1 MVAIVL
7 ALTGLAFAAAGCG
20 KHEPAATLVRDGH
33 PASPAAPKLKIFRV
47 GNGTEPQDLD
57 PQSVTG
63 VSEHKIIM
71 GLFEGLVTE
80 DPRDLHPVPGQ
91 AESWD
96 ISPDGRVYTFHLRPG
111 LRWSNGDPITA
122 DDYLQSWKR
131 MLTPAFAAE
140 YAYMI
145 FNYVAGAKEYYA
157 GTLEDFSR
165 VGFKA
170 PDERTVQVTLKSPT
184 PFLLKIIGSHYAWDP
199 VPVQVIAKYGPIDQ
213 RRSPWTRA
221 GRLVGNGP
229 FLLKEWRPNQKIVLA
244 RNPFYWDA
252 GAVKLDEIHFFDT
265 SDIPAEERSFR
276 TGQLDKT
283 NELPN
288 AKIGVYRKAY
298 PEALHIEPYLGVYF
312 YRCNVTRPPLTDKR
326 VRRALALAID
336 RESLTKNVVR
346 GDQEPA
352 YAVSYPGTDG
362 YSPRARL
369 GGGVEEARRLLAEAG
384 YPDGRGCP
392 PIEFLYNSSENH
404 RAIAEAIQQM
414 WRRNLG
420 VDITLRNED
429 WKVYLDSQHTLNF
442 TLQRAGWIADYIDP
456 HVFLEIWET
465 GNGNNDTGWSNAEY
479 DRLLHAALTAPSEAE
494 RYKIY
499 QRMDA
504 ILVDECPVIPIY
516 YYKRV
521 YAMSP
526 KVKGHWSNLL
536 DNHPWKY
543 VDLAE

>member
-1 MVAIVL
+1 M
-7 ALTGLAFAAAGCG
+7 
-20 KHEPAATLVRDGH
+20 
-33 PASPAAPKLKIFRV
+33 
-47 GNGTEPQDLD
+47 
-57 PQSVTG
+57 
-63 VSEHKIIM
+63 
-71 GLFEGLVTE
+71 
-80 DPRDLHPVPGQ
+80 
-91 AESWD
+91 
-96 ISPDGRVYTFHLRPG
+96 
-111 LRWSNGDPITA
+111 
-122 DDYLQSWKR
+122 
-131 MLTPAFAAE
+131 
-140 YAYMI
+140 
-145 FNYVAGAKEYYA
+145 
-157 GTLEDFSR
+157 
-165 VGFKA
+165 
-170 PDERTVQVTLKSPT
+170 QVTLKSPT
-184 PFLLKIIGSHYAWDP
+184 PFLLKIIASHYSWYA
-199 VPVQVIAKYGPIDQ
+199 VPTKVIAQYGPIDQ

-229 FLLKEWRPNQKIVLA
+229 YLLKEWRPNQRIVVA

-265 SDIPAEERSFR
+265 SDIPGEERTFR

-283 NELPN
+283 YELPN
-288 AKIGVYRKAY
+288 AKIDVYRREY
-298 PEALHIEPYLGVYF
+298 PESLHIEPYLGVYF
-312 YRCNVTRPPLTDKR
+312 YRCNVTRPPLNDKR

-336 RESLTKNVVR
+336 RESLVKNVVH
-346 GDQEPA
+346 GGQEPA

-362 YSPRARL
+362 YLPRARL
-369 GGGVEEARRLLAEAG
+369 EGDVAEARRLLAEAG

-392 PIEFLYNSSENH
+392 SIELLYNSSENH

-414 WRRNLG
+414 WRRDLG

-429 WKVYLDSQHTLNF
+429 WKVFLDSEHTQNY
-442 TLQRAGWIADYIDP
+442 TLERAGWIADYTDP

-465 GNGNNDTGWSNAEY
+465 GNGNNNTLWSNAEY
-479 DRLLHAALTAPSEAE
+479 DRLLHAALNAKTEAE
-494 RYKIY
+494 RYEIY

-504 ILVDECPVIPIY
+504 ILVDEVPIIPIY